1 MDHGMVGCGI
11 DMIDMG
17 WGVEVVV
24 ICVCLIHMLWLVV
37 VDCLMLF
44 DVLVACHASGLRPRS
59 TLALYSSNFF

>member
-1 MDHGMVGCGI
+1 
-11 DMIDMG
+11 MIDMG

-44 DVLVACHASGLRPRS
+44 DVV
-59 TLALYSSNFF
+59 